1 MAYQDRTNAA
11 LNVALRR
18 QYGTPLDVSSIFSSI
33 ADLEA
38 YVKQNAAYA
47 PYEDAKENSFLQG
60 INPYSYAGQIVAV
73 VDATAGTAKAYVID
87 KVGKDGSYSE
97 VGSSVKVDEKSI
109 DLLNGVISI
118 HGIGTAGQGYSLVSD
133 GNGGITWSKPS
144 ETTVEGLSA
153 LIDALDKRVDD
164 AEAAITRIDG
174 EIDALDEAIAQKAEA
189 SALNDYLLKSDA
201 SIAYATKEEL
211 KNKADTSVTN
221 GLNTRLEAVEG
232 AYVKS
237 VVYTEGG
244 KFTITDQA
252 GNVTNVDL
260 DIEKVVTNFDYNEE
274 EETLELTL
282 ADGTV
287 KEVSLSAFIDVY
299 TAAKDAQEVQVNIV
313 DKVISATLVDG
324 AVSTAKIADDAV
336 TSDKLAD
343 TIVTDIAKGVA
354 ANEAVASKAEQS
366 VVEGIASRVG
376 VNEEAI
382 ITINNNLKDKVD
394 ATQVNTLISEATIA
408 AGKIDGVVAEATK
421 AQSADK
427 VANSLKVTVNGVET
441 TFDGSEQKEIVI
453 NTQQISS
460 DLEALQSRVKTNEDN
475 ISTLTTT
482 VTNLSTSV
490 VKEVKVAGEA
500 LSLENGSVNITS
512 ISTDMLVQG
521 TKTLILDGGNA

>member
-1 MAYQDRTNAA
+1 MAYKDRTNAA

-38 YVKQNAAYA
+38 YVKQNVAYA
-47 PYEDAKENSFLQG
+47 PYADTKENSFLQG

-73 VDATAGTAKAYVID
+73 VDAEQGTAKAYVIN

-109 DLLNGVISI
+109 DLLNGIISI
-118 HGIGTAGQGYSLVSD
+118 HGIGSAGQGYTLVSD
-133 GNGGITWSKPS
+133 GNGGVAWSKPS

-153 LIDALDKRVDD
+153 LISALTKRVDD

-174 EIDALDEAIAQKAEA
+174 EIDALQEAVEGKAEA
-189 SALNDYLLKSDA
+189 SALGSYLLKTDA
-201 SIAYATKEEL
+201 ANAYATKESL
-211 KNKADTSVTN
+211 KDKADVSVTN
-221 GLNTRLEAVEG
+221 GLNTRLLAVEG

-237 VVYTEGG
+237 VVYSEGG
-244 KFTITDQA
+244 KFVITDQA

-260 DIEKVVTNFDYNEE
+260 DVEKVVTNFDYNEE
-274 EETLELTL
+274 TENLELTL

-299 TAAKDAQEVQVNIV
+299 TAAKDATEVQVNISN
-313 DKVISATLVDG
+313 KEISASLVNN
-324 AVSTAKIADDAV
+324 AVSTEKIADDAV
-336 TSDKLAD
+336 TEDKLAND
-343 TIVTDIAKGVA
+343 VVEKIAQGVA
-354 ANEAVASKAEQS
+354 ANVSVASKAEQS
-366 VVEGIASRVG
+366 VVTALDGRVG
-376 VNEEAI
+376 ANEQSI
-382 ITINNNLKDKVD
+382 ITINNTLKDKVD
-394 ATQVNTLISEATIA
+394 ATQVNTLISEATIDA
-408 AGKIDGVVAEATK
+408 SKVSGVVSEATQ
-421 AQSADK
+421 AQTANK
-427 VANSLKVTVNGVET
+427 VAKTLKVTVNDVET
-441 TFDGSEQKEIVI
+441 VFDGSEAKEIVI
-453 NTQQISS
+453 NTKAISDGLS
-460 DLEALQSRVKTNEDN
+460 SLESRVKSNEDN
-475 ISTLTTT
+475 IAIVSSNL
-482 VTNLSTSV
+482 TNLSNTV